1 VTGFEHHDAD
11 VDVQRWAAFAA
22 VEGGGNPAGVV
33 LDAAGLDDAGML
45 RIAAEVAY
53 SETAFVTHADAAG
66 RRARIRYFSPG
77 AEVPFC
83 GHATIATA
91 VSLAGR
97 WGEGPLLFDTPVG
110 PVEIATSATA
120 GAVEAAF
127 TSVEPTVEPLEP
139 DVLAELLGLLGLETR
154 DLDPA
159 LPPRVAFAGNRHPVL
174 VLADRARFDGF
185 RFDPAAVRSLMDR
198 EGWAGTVTVLWRQSA
213 ERLTA
218 RNLFPVGDI
227 REDPA
232 TGSAAASTGAYLRS
246 IGGVEPPATVTIDQ
260 GAHVG
265 RPSVLT
271 VDIPTSGG
279 ITVRGSAAPISVGS

>member
-1 VTGFEHHDAD
+1 VSPTASLAPQTNLSEWQIRVINRHNHPFGRDFVKTRE
-11 VDVQRWAAFAA
+11 RRNCFAA
-22 VEGGGNPAGVV
+22 
-33 LDAAGLDDAGML
+33 
-45 RIAAEVAY
+45 RI
-53 SETAFVTHADAAG
+53 H
-66 RRARIRYFSPG
+66 
-77 AEVPFC
+77 
-83 GHATIATA
+83 
-91 VSLAGR
+91 VSLRFAQNY
-97 WGEGPLLFDTPVG
+97 
-110 PVEIATSATA
+110 
-120 GAVEAAF
+120 
-127 TSVEPTVEPLEP
+127 
-139 DVLAELLGLLGLETR
+139 LETR

-232 TGSAAASTGAYLRS
+232 TGSAAASTGAYLRA